1 MLTRR
6 MVVFTLQMV
15 GFVLVCY
22 VGLTLG
28 EVRVISHFPTS
39 LIVFVVFPGEV
50 LEQFFFLNK

>member
-39 LIVFVVFPGEV
+39 LIVFVVFLGEV
-50 LEQFFFLNK
+50 LEHFFLNK